1 MIAKP
6 SAIYCTLFV
15 LGLSWI
21 QNREMD
27 CYIFFAIAAF
37 VDKWGTSSTISEVRN
52 PNYKIIDPLAFVK
65 SPNIKCLV
73 RLFQGFSDNSN
84 LQFSN

>member
-65 SPNIKCLV
+65 SPKYQV
-73 RLFQGFSDNSN
+73 SGQTFSRLLRQLKSPIF
-84 LQFSN
+84 